1 MAVEEAIA
9 RRVAQ
14 LISGCCWCW
23 PWFNRGGAASCWDFS
38 REAGLRFWCC
48 FSITVGGKA
57 KKEKERLGCGFWF

>member
-48 FSITVGGKA
+48 FSITAGVVRSGEGAVTDRK
-57 KKEKERLGCGFWF
+57 R